1 MTTADHR
8 DELELSGALILIVDD
23 TPENIQLLGDILAKE
38 GFRLSVATGGQQALS
53 IAAKKLPDII
63 LLDIL
68 MPDIDGFEVCEL
80 LNKECR
86 DGPYSHHVL
95 VRKDGHGRQGTR
107 LSTGWLR
114 LHHQTI
120 RGS

>member
-8 DELELSGALILIVDD
+8 DELELGGALILIVDD
-23 TPENIQLLGDILAKE
+23 APENIQLLSNILAKE

-63 LLDIL
+63 LLDIV

-80 LNKECR
+80 LKRNAETAHIPVMFLSAKTATEDKVR
-86 DGPYSHHVL
+86 GFQL
-95 VRKDGHGRQGTR
+95 VAPT
-107 LSTGWLR
+107 T
-114 LHHQTI
+114 
-120 RGS
+120 